1 MLAQAEVEG
10 QQLSDDEIVRFGMLM
25 IFAGG
30 ETVEKTLAT
39 FVRNLVANPEQLS
52 ALRADRGL
60 LDQALAESLRYTAP
74 THMIPRKTRADLPVS
89 GGRIPAEAEVICFLG
104 SANRDERKFAE
115 PDHYD
120 MRRTDL
126 DADRAFTSV
135 ANHAAFGAGRHF
147 CLGAMMAKTEV
158 EIAMNRLLDATDGL
172 SFADGEPPAD
182 QGLFLR
188 GPSRLALHFTPTR
201 SPRTPVH

>member
-1 MLAQAEVEG
+1 
-10 QQLSDDEIVRFGMLM
+10 
-25 IFAGG
+25 
-30 ETVEKTLAT
+30 
-39 FVRNLVANPEQLS
+39 
-52 ALRADRGL
+52 
-60 LDQALAESLRYTAP
+60 
-74 THMIPRKTRADLPVS
+74 MIPRKTRADLAVS
-89 GGRIPAEAEVICFLG
+89 GGHIPAEAEVICFLG
-104 SANRDERKFAE
+104 SANRDERKFTA
-115 PDHYD
+115 PDQYD

-158 EIAMNRLLDATDGL
+158 EIAMNRLLDATDRL
-172 SFADGEPPAD
+172 SFADGEPPGD

-188 GPSRLALHFTPTR
+188 GPSRLALRFHPTR

>member
-1 MLAQAEVEG
+1 ME
-10 QQLSDDEIVRFGMLM
+10 
-25 IFAGG
+25 
-30 ETVEKTLAT
+30 
-39 FVRNLVANPEQLS
+39 
-52 ALRADRGL
+52 
-60 LDQALAESLRYTAP
+60 
-74 THMIPRKTRADLPVS
+74 
-89 GGRIPAEAEVICFLG
+89 RIPAEAEVICFLG
-104 SANRDERKFAE
+104 SANRDERKFAA

-172 SFADGEPPAD
+172 K
-182 QGLFLR
+182 LC
-188 GPSRLALHFTPTR
+188 
-201 SPRTPVH
+201 